1 MKGRQGLRGL
11 LGHDRRP
18 IGRRNTAVEAKTD
31 SKRITADSTVREVV
45 SRYPTTGPI
54 FLQHGRMFRA
64 RAGELYASYD
74 PPLTIREYAAV
85 NKIDIEP
92 LLRLL
97 NAAAEAEE
105 CARKTSTEAGA
116 LRPEAKRRRDRGSAE
131 ESGVIGYVERLS
143 GAAHGGGHPE

>member
-18 IGRRNTAVEAKTD
+18 IGRRNTAVETETD

-116 LRPEAKRRRDRGSAE
+116 LRPEASIETGRRAQRPGGAPL
-131 ESGVIGYVERLS
+131 ERE
-143 GAAHGGGHPE
+143 GGRTARHHAR

>member
-1 MKGRQGLRGL
+1 
-11 LGHDRRP
+11 

-85 NKIDIEP
+85 NRIDVESLVS
-92 LLRLL
+92 LLASASRFGSSRSLL
-97 NAAAEAEE
+97 SPTWCHE
-105 CARKTSTEAGA
+105 
-116 LRPEAKRRRDRGSAE
+116 RPSPSAC
-131 ESGVIGYVERLS
+131 S
-143 GAAHGGGHPE
+143 

>member
-1 MKGRQGLRGL
+1 ME
-11 LGHDRRP
+11 
-18 IGRRNTAVEAKTD
+18 TETD
-31 SKRITADSTVREVV
+31 SKRITADWIVRDVV

-74 PPLTIREYAAV
+74 PPLTIREYAV
-85 NKIDIEP
+85 LNRTDVEP

-97 NAAAEAEE
+97 NAAAEAAE
-105 CARKTSTEAGA
+105 CARKTSTDAGA
-116 LRPEAKRRRDRGSAE
+116 LGPEAKRRRNRRSAE

-143 GAAHGGGHPE
+143 GADHGGGHPE